1 MMRKERRNIAFSL
14 SFLDIMACGFGAV
27 TLLFIIL
34 SYNIEDDVS
43 PDIVATA
50 EIERLRDDLDVAEDD
65 LIKIKDDLRLARTS
79 LKAARNKFNDLK
91 RQDEVPETDPSL
103 DDDEYKKLEQTVKEL
118 EAALIELEE
127 GEAQERW
134 YGKNLMTGLDFSG
147 QRILILVDGSAS
159 MLSERFREVFQLL
172 EQIKTGQ
179 SAINDAKKWQWVVK
193 TVTWL
198 VANIGENVLF
208 QVYLYDTSAKPALS
222 NTIGTWLSA
231 DQLVKEAVIS
241 AVRTHLP
248 NSGTSLENVLSE
260 IKSLDPLPDLIFL
273 LTDGLPTQGQTKP
286 KKYMITPSER
296 RKYFLNAVEQIPAGV
311 PVSTIL
317 YPLDGDPEAA
327 LLYWKLAYDSRGSF
341 ITPSRDWP

>member
-50 EIERLRDDLDVAEDD
+50 EVERLKNDLDVAEDN
-65 LIKIKDDLRLARTS
+65 LIKIKDDLRLATTS
-79 LKAARNKFNDLK
+79 LEAARKKFNDFK
-91 RQDEVPETDPSL
+91 RQDQLPEADPSL
-103 DDDEYKKLEQTVKEL
+103 DYDEYKQLEQTIKEL
-118 EAALIELEE
+118 ESALIELEE

-159 MLSERFREVFQLL
+159 MLSETVQEAIQLGFA
-172 EQIKTGQ
+172 IKSGQ
-179 SAINDAKKWQWVVK
+179 ATVEDAKKWQWVVK
-193 TVTWL
+193 TVAWL
-198 VANIGENVLF
+198 VANIDENVSF
-208 QVYLYDTSAKPALS
+208 QVYLFNTSAQAAITDTL
-222 NTIGTWLSA
+222 GQWLFP
-231 DQLVKEAVIS
+231 DQLVKEDVVDAM
-241 AVRTHLP
+241 RLHLP

-260 IKSLDPLPDLIFL
+260 IKSLDPPPDLIFL

-327 LLYWKLAYDSRGSF
+327 LLYWKLAYDSSGSF